1 MENAPSKNELMRR
14 FELQLDG
21 KTAVLEYVERDA
33 DVWVFTHTFVP
44 PELRGRNVAA
54 ILTKFA
60 LDDARRQGKK
70 IVAQCSYVAVFM
82 ERNKEY
88 DGLRAPTGIV
98 L

>member
-21 KTAVLEYVERDA
+21 KTAVLEYVEQGA
-33 DVWVFTHTFVP
+33 DVWVLTHTFVP

-60 LDDARRQGKK
+60 LDDARSQGKK
-70 IVAQCSYVAVFM
+70 IVPQCSYVAVFM